1 MSYVGGNCPGGG
13 LSGGTLLYTSVDYG
27 RMALTNTAG
36 WHGVVL
42 QRAPHLRVYEL
53 SQWRQTDKS
62 REVKLG
68 QLDGADSRP
77 TDLSIQR
84 SLKLHSR

>member
-1 MSYVGGNCPGGG
+1 MLGGIARAGDCP
-13 LSGGTLLYTSVDYG
+13 YG